1 MVGGATEVVDGVVE
15 GQWLQAGLPPHLRST
30 LGQVVSGCR
39 ANQGPHWLGDQSR
52 VAVGEWGWAEADRS
66 FGGGPGAG
74 WGLLLGAEAFLIL
87 QVHQRDAASLRQP
100 STC

>member
-1 MVGGATEVVDGVVE
+1 MGGATEVVDGVVE
-15 GQWLQAGLPPHLRST
+15 GQRLQTGLPPHLRST

-39 ANQGPHWLGDQSR
+39 ANQGPHWLGDHSR
-52 VAVGEWGWAEADRS
+52 VAVGERGWAEADRS
-66 FGGGPGAG
+66 FGGCPGAG
-74 WGLLLGAEAFLIL
+74 WGLLLGAVAFGIL